1 MNIGIRLHDT
11 AGTTL
16 EEHLKSAKA
25 QGFSCVHLAMQ
36 KTIPGF
42 SMDRAPELLTDELA
56 CEVRELLDRYDL
68 QCAVLGCY
76 LNLATPD
83 LDAYRHTVDIYN
95 AHLDFAKKI
104 GALCVGTETGAPN
117 TGYKTEPACF
127 TEEALQLFIERVRP
141 VVEHAEKA
149 GVPLAIEPVCRHIV
163 STPARERTVLDA
175 IPSPQLKIILDTVNL
190 LTPENYPQAHEI
202 IEESIRLFGD
212 EILVLHLK
220 DFQPKE
226 GMTDLM
232 PVCCACGL
240 GVMDYAPLLRFGG
253 ERVLPMTLEDTKP
266 DNAENARR
274 FLEGVAAKNP

>member
-163 STPARERTVLDA
+163 STPARARAVLDA

>member
-163 STPARERTVLDA
+163 STPARARAVLDA

-274 FLEGVAAKNP
+274 FLEGIAAKNP